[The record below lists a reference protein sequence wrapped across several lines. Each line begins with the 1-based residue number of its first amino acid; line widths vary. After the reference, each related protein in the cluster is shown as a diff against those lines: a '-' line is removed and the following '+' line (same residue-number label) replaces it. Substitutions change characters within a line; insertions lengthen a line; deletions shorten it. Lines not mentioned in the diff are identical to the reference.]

1 MKNKKMIALLL
12 VLVLMMSGCAQGI
25 SDGTTAPE
33 QTKQTET
40 TAPQAET
47 TEPKADLVVFP
58 DAPEEPVEKP
68 LTEHS
73 EVVTDYWAQG
83 LHFGD
88 KNTAFSYYISIPE
101 IYPFSTD
108 AVSCQKE
115 IYELYK
121 NRLYEDLTA
130 LETQHKENI
139 QQLEVPEG
147 AFLDS
152 ELTRVYTYT
161 AGVYEDVLSIAVR
174 FDMEE
179 TENEKYYVYYL
190 DLATGK
196 RMTEED
202 AQEKLAVEAA
212 VIKKAVEACYQEMH
226 SQMDAT
232 ADWYQEQLKKTVSD
246 ENINACRVFFTEDGK
261 RMIVARIYTA
271 GSVETVEKLI
281 VLQ

>member
-1 MKNKKMIALLL
+1 MKAVKTISILLALALLL
-12 VLVLMMSGCAQGI
+12 TGCAQGI
-25 SDGTTAPE
+25 PDETTAPE

-47 TEPKADLVVFP
+47 TEPEAELVIFP
-58 DAPEEPVEKP
+58 DAPEQSVVKP
-68 LTEHS
+68 LPEKS
-73 EVVTDYWAQG
+73 GLVTAYWAQG

-88 KNTAFSYYISIPE
+88 KNTAFTYYISIPE

-108 AVSCQKE
+108 AVACQKE
-115 IYELYK
+115 IYELYT
-121 NRLYEDLTA
+121 NRLYNDLTA
-130 LETQHKENI
+130 LQAQHKGNV

-226 SQMDAT
+226 SQVDAT

>member
-1 MKNKKMIALLL
+1 MKITKLITLLL
-12 VLVLMMSGCAQGI
+12 VFVLLLTGCVQGI
-25 SDGTTAPE
+25 ADETTAPDPV
-33 QTKQTET
+33 KQTET

-47 TEPKADLVVFP
+47 TAPSVELVIFP
-58 DAPEEPVEKP
+58 DAPEEPEEKP

-73 EVVTDYWAQG
+73 QAVTDYWAQG

-88 KNTAFSYYISIPE
+88 KNTVFTYYISIPE

-108 AVSCQKE
+108 AVACQKE
-115 IYELYK
+115 IYELYT
-121 NRLYEDLTA
+121 NRLYNDLTA
-130 LETQHKENI
+130 LQARYKGNV

-232 ADWYQEQLKKTVSD
+232 ADWYQEQLKKTASD
-246 ENINACRVFFTEDGK
+246 ENINACRVFFTEEGE
-261 RMIVARIYTA
+261 RMLVACIYTA

>member
-1 MKNKKMIALLL
+1 MRITKSIAL
-12 VLVLMMSGCAQGI
+12 VLVFILLLTGCAQGI

-40 TAPQAET
+40 TALQAET
-47 TEPKADLVVFP
+47 TELEVDIVVFP
-58 DAPEEPVEKP
+58 AAPEEPVEKP

-73 EVVTDYWAQG
+73 EVVTDYWTQG

-88 KNTAFSYYISIPE
+88 ENTAFTYYISIPQ

-108 AVSCQKE
+108 AVTCQKE
-115 IYELYK
+115 IYELYT
-121 NRLYEDLTA
+121 NRLYNDLTA
-130 LETQHKENI
+130 LQAQHKGNV

-232 ADWYQEQLKKTVSD
+232 ADRYQEQLKKTVSD